1 MLNQMTF
8 DEIRANWQAEDLTCN
23 TQIGRNIRGN
33 FCPSD
38 INPRSIQ
45 NVDTITLIAIARNL
59 SARAF
64 FENGRRPKSLNMLS
78 EMPSTEAF
86 TKIVAAQEIVR
97 NELNKRGVPLSVI

>member
-1 MLNQMTF
+1 MEMS
-8 DEIRANWQAEDLTCN
+8 
-23 TQIGRNIRGN
+23 RNNRGN
-33 FCPSD
+33 FSPSD
-38 INPRSIQ
+38 INPQSIQ

-59 SARAF
+59 SAQAF

-97 NELNKRGVPLSVI
+97 NELSRRGIPLSVI